1 MTQPPAAAAAAAPL
15 GMRGVQ
21 APGPRLCRRVPIRI
35 GRTRRLAGLFG
46 GLVAFVSVATAAAEP
61 IDPCAFPDGRRDAGE
76 QVEAATVISGDTL
89 GLRDGRIVR
98 LAGISVPRLHVEPDA
113 GDEPEPT
120 DFAALART
128 SLGSLIA
135 GRALILHPIAAGPD
149 RHGRIRARLARA
161 GDELW
166 IEAELV
172 ARGLAHV
179 EPSADDYV
187 CARHL
192 EAIEADARAAER
204 GFWADRRFRV
214 LSATDPDLG
223 RWIGRY
229 VLIEGKVVSTGQSG
243 SRHYLNFGTDFRRD
257 FAIELNDKVS
267 TEGRRDR
274 KHPGRFATEG
284 FMANAI
290 VGRTLRVRGVLA
302 FGGGGLIRPSVPEE
316 IEWLSMKP

>member
-1 MTQPPAAAAAAAPL
+1 M
-15 GMRGVQ
+15 
-21 APGPRLCRRVPIRI
+21 
-35 GRTRRLAGLFG
+35 
-46 GLVAFVSVATAAAEP
+46 ATAAAEP
-61 IDPCAFPDGRRDAGE
+61 IDPCAFADGRREAGE
-76 QVEAATVISGDTL
+76 QVEATTIISGDTL

-98 LAGISVPRLHVEPDA
+98 LAGISVPRLHVEPAA

-120 DFAALART
+120 DFAAIART
-128 SLGSLIA
+128 SLAGLVA
-135 GRALILHPIAAGPD
+135 GRTLTLRPIAASPD
-149 RHGRIRARLARA
+149 RHGRIRARLTRA
-161 GDELW
+161 GDGLW

-172 ARGLAHV
+172 ARGLARV
-179 EPSADDYV
+179 EPGTDDYV

-192 EAIEADARAAER
+192 EAIEADARAAQR
-204 GFWADRRFRV
+204 GVWGDRRFRV

-257 FAIELNDKVS
+257 FAIELNDKVNA
-267 TEGRRDR
+267 EGRRDR

-284 FMANAI
+284 FMVDDI

-316 IEWLSMKP
+316 IEWLSTKP